1 MTDNELLLKAA
12 IHLQCALNNLDNIK
26 NRSKYTRN
34 LQKQIERFDKYMT
47 KERELITNLYN
58 VDEEMMLTLE
68 SAFNDKVNGLT
79 EKEFNYF
86 IEIV

>member
-1 MTDNELLLKAA
+1 MTDNELILKAA

-26 NRSKYTRN
+26 SKSKYTRN

-47 KERELITNLYN
+47 KERQLISNLYD

-68 SAFNDKVNGLT
+68 TAFDEKVNGLT

-86 IEIV
+86 IDIV